1 MTPESQGDFCICK
14 VGSTGKELGAEL
26 AQLTFLRVISAAGVT
41 QDVYVPE
48 HTYTGGGSRQ

>member
-41 QDVYVPE
+41 QDVYIPE